1 MSWRKKR
8 SSVRGSW
15 RLSPSAARHRLL
27 ELIPIIIP
35 SSKRATRAPPFF
47 AVWGAVCIVYLCD
60 LRSMSAVTGKP
71 VCMYRYL
78 VCSVGARASCKGAQA
93 TIAARAGCSL
103 RLFGADPDP
112 PRCAGRGG
120 YGAAADMRHRARRLP
135 AARPRHAHG
144 PPKHDDRCTSCTR
157 RARDRAGVRASV
169 SVGEKYIDASSP
181 YECSYSHFLSTTNPS
196 ASQCTTT

>member
-47 AVWGAVCIVYLCD
+47 AVWGAVCIVFLCD

-103 RLFGADPDP
+103 RLFGADSDP

-120 YGAAADMRHRARRLP
+120 RGYAAPGTAPAGGAPAPCPWATEAR
-135 AARPRHAHG
+135 
-144 PPKHDDRCTSCTR
+144 
-157 RARDRAGVRASV
+157 
-169 SVGEKYIDASSP
+169 
-181 YECSYSHFLSTTNPS
+181 
-196 ASQCTTT
+196 